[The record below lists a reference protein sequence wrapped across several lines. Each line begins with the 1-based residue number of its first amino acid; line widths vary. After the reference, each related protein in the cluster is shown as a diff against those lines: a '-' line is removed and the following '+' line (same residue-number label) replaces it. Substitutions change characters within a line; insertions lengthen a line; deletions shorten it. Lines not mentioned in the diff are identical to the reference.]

1 VFGWRNVEV
10 RMVYEIL
17 QLVSNVVLAVFIVV
31 LLQQLFT
38 ALIALVG
45 GGSTIVCDAYGK
57 ITITDA
63 GPIEAMRCSLMS
75 KALKLTELYE
85 NMYVAARG
93 PFAKFAKSFGILGFP
108 LYYQG
113 SWLWQSSPSHLYQEV
128 ENFRYLNDVLTHY
141 LISINAYLGAVD
153 FVQNT
158 MLSLFLP
165 IGIVLRS
172 IPSSR
177 GVGAFFISLAIGLY
191 VVLPFVFFV
200 TDPTFTSE
208 KNTPYVSVMVDDPS
222 RYCWKTFAGVAS
234 VQTLAPQFADIASAQ
249 SYDLS
254 VMLERVS
261 SLYVSLL
268 LHPAVA
274 FTITVIFIKY
284 LTDIFGGD
292 SQVILRAVGR
302 LI

>member
-1 VFGWRNVEV
+1 MAWQDLPSLFLPGGSWELGWLPIVFAVSTALLTFFVFIYWIAKVFGWRNVEV

-31 LLQQLFT
+31 LLEQLFT

-172 IPSSR
+172 IPFSR
-177 GVGAFFISLAIGLY
+177 GVGAFS
-191 VVLPFVFFV
+191 
-200 TDPTFTSE
+200 
-208 KNTPYVSVMVDDPS
+208 SV
-222 RYCWKTFAGVAS
+222 W
-234 VQTLAPQFADIASAQ
+234 L
-249 SYDLS
+249 
-254 VMLERVS
+254 
-261 SLYVSLL
+261 
-268 LHPAVA
+268 
-274 FTITVIFIKY
+274 
-284 LTDIFGGD
+284 
-292 SQVILRAVGR
+292 
-302 LI
+302 